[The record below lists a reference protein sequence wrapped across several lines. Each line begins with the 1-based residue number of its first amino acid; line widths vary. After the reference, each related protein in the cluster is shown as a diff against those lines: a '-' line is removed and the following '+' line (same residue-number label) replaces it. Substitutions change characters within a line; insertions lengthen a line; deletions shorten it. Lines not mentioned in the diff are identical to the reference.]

1 MDRICEIVAE
11 VLDLP
16 VQRIDD
22 GLTPDG
28 APAWDSLTHLRLVTA
43 IEEHFGG
50 QFSMADIQAI
60 TSVGGLR
67 KTVARYV

>member
-1 MDRICEIVAE
+1 MDPICQIVAE

-16 VQRIDD
+16 AQHIDD
-22 GLTPDG
+22 GLTSDG

-43 IEEHFGG
+43 VEEHFGV

-60 TSVGGLR
+60 TSIAILR
-67 KTVARYV
+67 QTVARYV